1 HGAIPIMALAGY
13 PWNEINA
20 SLELSGP
27 TVYAVAVTL
36 ADFDS
41 VELTAR
47 IREAH
52 PGVRTVLGAET
63 IRELLRSNTPL
74 DARLLDTVEVDPDEP
89 CILQLSGGTTGVPKL
104 I

>member
-1 HGAIPIMALAGY
+1 RDGHVTGVQTCALPI
-13 PWNEINA
+13 W
-20 SLELSGP
+20 
-27 TVYAVAVTL
+27 
-36 ADFDS
+36 
-41 VELTAR
+41 
-47 IREAH
+47 EAH

-104 I
+104 IPRTNNDYVYNTRSEERRVGKECRTRCS